1 MEKEES
7 DQIQKSVLRL
17 RRGFI
22 FSLGTLITLLI
33 LWILNVIY
41 FSYVYYLQLLFSPP
55 ILFTLP
61 LLLAFLYMGGIYS
74 RASAWEQMNERNVS
88 TVLSIGGSIV
98 FLSPLFLLCL
108 WMESPNYLA
117 IPLAIWL
124 IYTVF
129 ELHALNV
136 LEKNCELNLK
146 GKNINNHRND
156 SRNRFIHPSSHHA
169 LYAGIT
175 NPIHSNLYLFIP
187 QSSDSISHNFM
198 HFNHQGINKTNQNN
212 LLSFSLIFSRISL
225 NHSFIRNQDKQRA
238 LQNARPRNGRNNRL
252 LSKRRTCRIC

>member
-61 LLLAFLYMGGIYS
+61 LLLASLYMGGIYS

-129 ELHALNV
+129 ELHALNL
-136 LEKNCELNLK
+136 LEKNCEMNLK
-146 GKNINNHRND
+146 KAKTLTIIGMTLAIA
-156 SRNRFIHPSSHHA
+156 SFILLLIMHYMPE
-169 LYAGIT
+169 L
-175 NPIHSNLYLFIP
+175 PILFTVIY
-187 QSSDSISHNFM
+187 
-198 HFNHQGINKTNQNN
+198 
-212 LLSFSLIFSRISL
+212 IFSYPNLPIPFLITSCIL
-225 NHSFIRNQDKQRA
+225 IIRELTRQIK
-238 LQNARPRNGRNNRL
+238 
-252 LSKRRTCRIC
+252 TTY

>member
-1 MEKEES
+1 MEKKEES

-108 WMESPNYLA
+108 WIECPNYLA

-129 ELHALNV
+129 ELHALNL
-136 LEKNCELNLK
+136 LEKNCEMNLK
-146 GKNINNHRND
+146 K
-156 SRNRFIHPSSHHA
+156 A
-169 LYAGIT
+169 
-175 NPIHSNLYLFIP
+175 
-187 QSSDSISHNFM
+187 
-198 HFNHQGINKTNQNN
+198 KT
-212 LLSFSLIFSRISL
+212 LTIIGMTLAIA
-225 NHSFIRNQDKQRA
+225 SFI
-238 LQNARPRNGRNNRL
+238 L
-252 LSKRRTCRIC
+252 LLIMHYMPELPILFTVIHIFPYPNLPIPFLITSCILIIRELTRQIKTTY

>member
-1 MEKEES
+1 MEKKEES

-61 LLLAFLYMGGIYS
+61 LLLAFLYMGGIYN

-108 WMESPNYLA
+108 WIECPNYLA

-129 ELHALNV
+129 ELHALNL
-136 LEKNCELNLK
+136 LEKNCEMNLK
-146 GKNINNHRND
+146 K
-156 SRNRFIHPSSHHA
+156 A
-169 LYAGIT
+169 
-175 NPIHSNLYLFIP
+175 
-187 QSSDSISHNFM
+187 
-198 HFNHQGINKTNQNN
+198 KT
-212 LLSFSLIFSRISL
+212 LTIIGMTLAIA
-225 NHSFIRNQDKQRA
+225 SFI
-238 LQNARPRNGRNNRL
+238 L
-252 LSKRRTCRIC
+252 LLIMHYMPELPILFTVIYIFPYPNLPIPFLITSCILIIRELTRQIKTTY

>member
-33 LWILNVIY
+33 LWILNAIY

-61 LLLAFLYMGGIYS
+61 LLLAFLYMGGIYN

-108 WMESPNYLA
+108 WIECPNYLA

-129 ELHALNV
+129 ELHALNL
-136 LEKNCELNLK
+136 LEKNCEMNLK
-146 GKNINNHRND
+146 K
-156 SRNRFIHPSSHHA
+156 A
-169 LYAGIT
+169 
-175 NPIHSNLYLFIP
+175 
-187 QSSDSISHNFM
+187 
-198 HFNHQGINKTNQNN
+198 KT
-212 LLSFSLIFSRISL
+212 LTIIGMTLAIA
-225 NHSFIRNQDKQRA
+225 SFI
-238 LQNARPRNGRNNRL
+238 L
-252 LSKRRTCRIC
+252 LLIMHYMPELPILFTVIYIFPYPNLPIPFLITSCILIIRELTRKIKTTY

>member
-1 MEKEES
+1 MENKKES
-7 DQIQKSVLRL
+7 NQIQKSVLRL

-33 LWILNVIY
+33 LWIVNVIY

-61 LLLAFLYMGGIYS
+61 LLLASLYMEGIYN

-146 GKNINNHRND
+146 KARTLTIIGMTLAIA
-156 SRNRFIHPSSHHA
+156 SFILHLIMHYMPE
-169 LYAGIT
+169 L
-175 NPIHSNLYLFIP
+175 PILFTVIYIFPYSNLPIP
-187 QSSDSISHNFM
+187 FLITSCILIIRELTRQI
-198 HFNHQGINKTNQNN
+198 KT
-212 LLSFSLIFSRISL
+212 
-225 NHSFIRNQDKQRA
+225 
-238 LQNARPRNGRNNRL
+238 
-252 LSKRRTCRIC
+252 TY

>member
-129 ELHALNV
+129 ELHALNL
-136 LEKNCELNLK
+136 LEKNCEMNLK
-146 GKNINNHRND
+146 K
-156 SRNRFIHPSSHHA
+156 A
-169 LYAGIT
+169 
-175 NPIHSNLYLFIP
+175 
-187 QSSDSISHNFM
+187 
-198 HFNHQGINKTNQNN
+198 KT
-212 LLSFSLIFSRISL
+212 LTIIGMTLAIA
-225 NHSFIRNQDKQRA
+225 SFI
-238 LQNARPRNGRNNRL
+238 L
-252 LSKRRTCRIC
+252 LLIMHYMPELPILFTVIHIFPYPNLPIPFLITSCILIIRELTRQIKTTY